1 MGTGLRHP
9 AHTDNN
15 LDRVWSLTGSARLP
29 RRAIHRHYRP
39 MPMPMPK
46 SRFTVRGMDG
56 IIQWTEARGVRGA
69 VVQSHLYIRRCLCGP
84 WGYLRNRRRRLAL
97 EGVGTSERGRGVG
110 RGRGIRFGIGNES
123 VGGSE
128 SEGEVALE
136 VELESESE
144 DLPQE
149 AGMGMPMEETRAT
162 VVGSVGVCRIHRVR
176 ATPISLF
183 TLALRC
189 VRPNVCLKGLIDIK
203 HASSLLS
210 RIVHAYIYQ
219 LESID
224 GSFSVGL
231 SFRTVHRM

>member
-1 MGTGLRHP
+1 M
-9 AHTDNN
+9 
-15 LDRVWSLTGSARLP
+15 
-29 RRAIHRHYRP
+29 
-39 MPMPMPK
+39 
-46 SRFTVRGMDG
+46 
-56 IIQWTEARGVRGA
+56 RGA

-110 RGRGIRFGIGNES
+110 REIRFGIGNES

-128 SEGEVALE
+128 REGEVALE

-149 AGMGMPMEETRAT
+149 AGTGMPMEETRAT

-231 SFRTVHRM
+231 SFHTVHRM